1 MRVIERVDEMRQWA
15 EAERRAARRIV
26 LVPTM
31 GALHEGHLSLV
42 REGEKKGDRLVVSL
56 FVNSAQFAP
65 NEDLAAYPRDFERDR
80 EMLEKEKVDILFHP
94 AAAEM
99 YPEGYQTYVDVEKL
113 GPLLCGE
120 FRPGH
125 FRGVA
130 TVVAKLFNI
139 VRPHAAIFGEKDY
152 QQVQVIRRM
161 AKDLNFDVDVV
172 VYPTVRE
179 KDGLAMSS
187 RNVYLSRQERAAA
200 LSLSRSLKQAESLVR
215 QGERESKRIV
225 AAVRAE
231 IEEEPLARIEYARV
245 CDTETLEEVAT
256 VEGAAVLA
264 LAVRVGKARLIDN
277 TTLKP

>member
-42 REGEKKGDRLVVSL
+42 REGKKSGGRLVASL
-56 FVNSAQFAP
+56 FVNPAQFGP

-94 AAAEM
+94 SAAEM

-125 FRGVA
+125 FRGGA

-152 QQVQVIRRM
+152 QQIQVIRRM
-161 AKDLNFDVDVV
+161 AQDLNFDVEVV
-172 VYPTVRE
+172 GYPTVRE

-225 AAVRAE
+225 ATVRAE
-231 IEEEPLARIEYARV
+231 IEKEPLARIEYARV
-245 CDTETLEEVAT
+245 CDMETLEEVAT